1 MDDSDLDTTAD
12 AAARD
17 LDDGTSPLARRLGS
31 EEGMASVQRAILAVA
46 LAFLFGA
53 AGYFVG
59 VRSTQEPTSPVDIGF
74 LQDMSEH
81 HDQAVE
87 IAQLTIP
94 RAVDPVVRSM
104 AEEIVIFQRFE
115 LGQMS
120 VMLEHQGAEPAEYDP
135 DRITMAWMG
144 MPAPLRNMPGM
155 ASERE
160 LADLTAATGT
170 EVDRQ
175 FLELMINHHRG
186 GLHMSEYAAAN
197 AVDPSVR
204 DLAGRMARYQAVEVQ
219 EYEGVQRRLSGS

>member
-1 MDDSDLDTTAD
+1 MDDSDLDTTAA

-17 LDDGTSPLARRLGS
+17 RDDGTSPLARRLGS

-59 VRSTQEPTSPVDIGF
+59 VRATQEPTSPVDIGF

-87 IAQLTIP
+87 MAQLTIP

-104 AEEIVIFQRFE
+104 AEEILIFQRYE

-120 VMLEHQGAEPAEYDP
+120 VMLEHQGAVPAEYDP

-144 MPAPLRNMPGM
+144 MPTPLRNMPGM

-186 GLHMSEYAAAN
+186 GLHMAEYAAAN

-204 DLAGRMARYQAVEVQ
+204 ELAGRMARYQAVEVE
-219 EYEGVQRRLSGS
+219 EYEGVQRRLSAS